1 MSETIANVQDVY
13 QMFLSKITDDM
24 YMELTE
30 EETADLLSELFHNAL
45 HQFEFPRVDLYDFD
59 EETGDYNCDITKE
72 EMNIIATYMVVGWL
86 DQQLANIELVRMKY
100 SGSDFK
106 LTSQASHIAKLT
118 ALKTA
123 YQEDGF
129 HLQRLYCRRKKNK
142 DGKIVST
149 FGSIMGYEFHD

>member
-100 SGSDFK
+100 SGSDLVK
-106 LTSQASHIAKLT
+106 SYYPKDNIIRV
-118 ALKTA
+118 KTWNP
-123 YQEDGF
+123 E
-129 HLQRLYCRRKKNK
+129 
-142 DGKIVST
+142 
-149 FGSIMGYEFHD
+149 MGTRAEVFV